1 MKFIPL
7 GLQCSV
13 PDAIRAAGLCEYS
26 YPFDWLWCPSKTT
39 FHILHILIHEN
50 IEKAIEYMTGEY
62 SYYEWLGN
70 EHYTSVDY
78 VTTCQLNR
86 TSGLGNTHFEINA
99 DYKNKLRERLER
111 LMRDIYSSEPI
122 VFLYTD
128 SANPELNYHIDEIE
142 YGLDATE
149 YLLKIHDLISSL
161 HPNIQIIYFCWNER
175 KRGNGENGAIEY
187 VSYDYKNN
195 WFEVSAFIKHYLT
208 ALVSVK
214 TKMEADL

>member
-1 MKFIPL
+1 
-7 GLQCSV
+7 
-13 PDAIRAAGLCEYS
+13 
-26 YPFDWLWCPSKTT
+26 
-39 FHILHILIHEN
+39 
-50 IEKAIEYMTGEY
+50 
-62 SYYEWLGN
+62 
-70 EHYTSVDY
+70 
-78 VTTCQLNR
+78 
-86 TSGLGNTHFEINA
+86 
-99 DYKNKLRERLER
+99 
-111 LMRDIYSSEPI
+111 MRDIHSAEPI

-149 YLLKIHDLISSL
+149 YLLKIHDLISPL

-175 KRGNGENGAIEY
+175 KRDNSENGAIEY

-214 TKMEADL
+214 MEADL